1 MTVLHA
7 RYREMV
13 AAAEHLIQQA
23 EQVKSR
29 YGATKA
35 DVEKLLHGSWKGI
48 APEVHKELWGDW
60 DEGFELT
67 QTAMIKM
74 ARHIITTAKA
84 LREASSD
91 L

>member
-1 MTVLHA
+1 MSVLHI

-13 AAAEHLIQQA
+13 AAAEELIKGA
-23 EQVKSR
+23 EDVKSR
-29 YGATKA
+29 YGSTKG

-48 APEVHKELWGDW
+48 APEVHKELWADW
-60 DEGFELT
+60 DEGFGLV
-67 QTAMIKM
+67 QAAMIEM
-74 ARHIITTAKA
+74 AQHIITTAKA